1 MNLIVNGKPLYLEG
15 NMTVADFIME
25 NTVSEKGMAIAIN
38 GKICLRSDWD
48 KTSLVNGDH
57 ITIISAAF
65 GG

>member
-15 NMTVADFIME
+15 NITVADFIME
-25 NTVSEKGMAIAIN
+25 NTVSGKGTAIAIN

-48 KTSLVNGDH
+48 KTFLVDGDN
-57 ITIISAAF
+57 IIIISAAF